1 MFMSVLGVKG
11 FPVSNLDGVTDI
23 SKALEEKISKKK
35 FKNAVATTICILN
48 DVICMM
54 VWISCDDVTSVV
66 EAASLSDQPM

>member
-23 SKALEEKISKKK
+23 SKALEEKICKKK